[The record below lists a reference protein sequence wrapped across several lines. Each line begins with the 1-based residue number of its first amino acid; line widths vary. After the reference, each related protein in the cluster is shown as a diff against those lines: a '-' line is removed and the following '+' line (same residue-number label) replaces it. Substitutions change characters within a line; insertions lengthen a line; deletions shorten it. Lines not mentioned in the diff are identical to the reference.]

1 MMEGN
6 MKGLMIKST
15 AAVVG
20 FPLVALLAC
29 ASENLQTTGLDPASS
44 VNPSMPGGPAMPS
57 SPATDPDQP
66 STPSTD
72 PNTPAA
78 GDDTPSS
85 EGNPDGIAP
94 PAVDPDDDMA
104 AGEATDDPMDMPG
117 SGTPPPEV
125 PEVVLTPSQIGGELE
140 GFLHLAPCESQD
152 FGHDCTLPGC
162 QGGTKNFERPLQLGG
177 EPGTVYDVTIHV
189 YGVVE
194 PRSYQGG
201 LRRAGPN
208 FDVNGSDLWHEG
220 GTIPAN
226 PGTYNSYE
234 FHVEPPVQ
242 GAPNVYYLNSR
253 TGGDQQIV
261 VRIDYT
267 ATFPV
272 QGGGTI
278 RFRSFDSN
286 CRQITNCATNECGPL
301 NPKPLTVAAVQ
312 NASPAPAAFV
322 QPYQTGANIGR
333 GQWVYV
339 DVTDA
344 APRP

>member
-1 MMEGN
+1 

-15 AAVVG
+15 ALAG
-20 FPLVALLAC
+20 LPLIALWAC
-29 ASENLQTTGLDPASS
+29 ASENLQTTGLDPSS
-44 VNPSMPGGPAMPS
+44 GNPAMPS
-57 SPATDPDQP
+57 GPTRMTPSAPSNTPDPTPP
-66 STPSTD
+66 STPST
-72 PNTPAA
+72 PAA
-78 GDDTPSS
+78 NQTPSS
-85 EGNPDGIAP
+85 EGNPDDIAP
-94 PAVDPDDDMA
+94 PEAPDDDMT
-104 AGEATDDPMDMPG
+104 AGEAPDDSLDPAQPE
-117 SGTPPPEV
+117 TPEPEL
-125 PEVVLTPSQIGGELE
+125 PEVVLTPSQIGGDLE

-162 QGGTKNFERPLQLGG
+162 QGGTKTLERTLQLGG
-177 EPGTVYDVTIHV
+177 EVGSVYDVTVHV

-201 LRRAGPN
+201 FRRAGAN
-208 FDVNGSDLWHEG
+208 FDVNGSDFWHEG

-226 PGTYNSYE
+226 PGTYNTYE
-234 FHVEPPVQ
+234 LHVEPPVE

-253 TGGDQQIV
+253 TGGDQQV
-261 VRIDYT
+261 VIRMDYT

-278 RFRSFDSN
+278 RFRSFDLN

-312 NASPAPAAFV
+312 NASPPPAATFS

-333 GQWVYV
+333 GQWFYI
-339 DVTDA
+339 DVTEA
-344 APRP
+344 ARRP